1 MGYLCVKGWNG
12 IFVCEG
18 LGVGW
23 DICVWA
29 GGRVGVEWG
38 WSGLQELF

>member
-1 MGYLCVKGWNG
+1 MKGCGMGGICVKGWEWNG

-23 DICVWA
+23 DICV
-29 GGRVGVEWG
+29 
-38 WSGLQELF
+38 